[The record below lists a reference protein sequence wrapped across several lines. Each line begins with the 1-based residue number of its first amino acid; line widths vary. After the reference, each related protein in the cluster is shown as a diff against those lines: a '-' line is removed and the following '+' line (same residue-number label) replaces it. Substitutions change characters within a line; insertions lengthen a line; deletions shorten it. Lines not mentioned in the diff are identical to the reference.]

1 MEGAAGQGGGTPG
14 SGTPTGSGEAA
25 GLPAAA
31 GASRAPAEPPTQL
44 SGSAPAGSAAPSRG
58 QGAAP
63 APAGS
68 PTQPSGS
75 PPAGSRGQDAAA
87 GDDAPVYL
95 REAPL
100 PGGGTLRLSGI
111 AWRPDFPA
119 AVVNGEVLIVGE
131 GVEGYSL
138 VAVDRDRV
146 RLRGAAGELVIRLP

>member
-14 SGTPTGSGEAA
+14 SGTPAGSGEAA
-25 GLPAAA
+25 GLPAPV
-31 GASRAPAEPPTQL
+31 GTSRAPTEPPTQP

-63 APAGS
+63 AP
-68 PTQPSGS
+68 
-75 PPAGSRGQDAAA
+75 A

-131 GVEGYSL
+131 GIEGYRL

-146 RLRGAAGELVIRLP
+146 RMRGTAGEVVIRLP